1 MKIVEKRMQEVK
13 EKISE
18 LTGAEGIEARTEL
31 IQQMVPV
38 VLDYV
43 KELLKGDEERIAGL
57 RNSRCG
63 GDDKRMSLEKHYE
76 EYKPTLSCTRLIE
89 RKTEKRIYA

>member
-1 MKIVEKRMQEVK
+1 
-13 EKISE
+13 
-18 LTGAEGIEARTEL
+18 
-31 IQQMVPV
+31 MVPV

-43 KELLKGDEERIAGL
+43 KELLKGDVERIAGL
-57 RNSRCG
+57 RYSRCG